1 MTELV
6 EADRRPVVPSSRP
19 PNEFRRLLGRCFWG
33 ANRRVWRAL
42 PARTKG
48 SRPVQA
54 YGRWLHALVGRRAN
68 REMYVGTMFLRN
80 RPALEL
86 MRRLTAEKPEG
97 STVRVAVL
105 ACSIGVELYSILWT
119 LRRARPDL
127 TLTAV
132 GMDTSPEVLR
142 SRRRPYTARSPPN
155 SSTPPSSSGSPSVR
169 NGSCSTGRAI
179 RRRRK
184 SAWLRDGITWRV
196 ADASDPELVAALGPQ
211 DIVVANN
218 FLCHMDAQS
227 AARCLRNFAHLV
239 APGGYLFVAGVD
251 LDLRT
256 RVAVELGWKPVEELT
271 AEIHEGDPS
280 VRGDWWPWEWWA
292 LEPLDRKRPD
302 WQTRYASVFQIGS
315 N

>member
-6 EADRRPVVPSSRP
+6 DANRRPVVPSSRP
-19 PNEFRRLLGRCFWG
+19 PSEFRRLLGRCFWG
-33 ANRRVWRAL
+33 ANRRIWRAL

-48 SRPVQA
+48 SRPMQA
-54 YGRWLHALVGRRAN
+54 YGGWLHALVCRRAS
-68 REMYVGTMFLRN
+68 REMYAGTMFLRN

-97 STVRVAVL
+97 STVRIAVL

-119 LRRARPDL
+119 LRNARPDL
-127 TLTAV
+127 TFAVVGSDMSEELLRIAENATYGPQSSEFVKAAVFERLTEHEERELFDWEGDQAQV
-132 GMDTSPEVLR
+132 KSW
-142 SRRRPYTARSPPN
+142 
-155 SSTPPSSSGSPSVR
+155 
-169 NGSCSTGRAI
+169 I
-179 RRRRK
+179 RE
-184 SAWLRDGITWRV
+184 GIAWRV

-218 FLCHMDAQS
+218 FLCHMDASS
-227 AARCLRNFAHLV
+227 AERCLRNLARLV
-239 APGGYLFVAGVD
+239 APGGHLFVAGVD
-251 LDLRT
+251 LDVRT
-256 RVAVELGWKPVEELT
+256 KVAVELGWKPLEELT

-292 LEPLDRKRPD
+292 LEPLDRRRRD

>member
-1 MTELV
+1 MLASV
-6 EADRRPVVPSSRP
+6 DARIA
-19 PNEFRRLLGRCFWG
+19 RCTRERCSCG
-33 ANRRVWRAL
+33 
-42 PARTKG
+42 T
-48 SRPVQA
+48 
-54 YGRWLHALVGRRAN
+54 GRRSSSCA
-68 REMYVGTMFLRN
+68 
-80 RPALEL
+80 AS
-86 MRRLTAEKPEG
+86 TAEKPEG
-97 STVRVAVL
+97 STVSLAVL

-132 GMDTSPEVLR
+132 GVDTSPEVLR
-142 SRRRPYTARSPPN
+142 VAEEGVYGPQ
-155 SSTPPSSSGSPSVR
+155 SSEFVGASVFER
-169 NGSCSTGRAI
+169 LTKREERELFDWEGDQAQAQV
-179 RRRRK
+179 K
-184 SAWLRDGITWRV
+184 PWLRDGITWRV

>member
-1 MTELV
+1 M
-6 EADRRPVVPSSRP
+6 
-19 PNEFRRLLGRCFWG
+19 
-33 ANRRVWRAL
+33 
-42 PARTKG
+42 
-48 SRPVQA
+48 QA

-68 REMYVGTMFLRN
+68 REMYIGTMFLRN

-86 MRRLTAEKPEG
+86 MRRLRREKPEG
-97 STVRVAVL
+97 STVSLAVL

-119 LRRARPDL
+119 LRKARPDL
-127 TLTAV
+127 TFTAV
-132 GMDTSPEVLR
+132 GLDTSEEVLR
-142 SRRRPYTARSPPN
+142 VAEEGVYGPQ
-155 SSTPPSSSGSPSVR
+155 SSEFVDASVFER
-169 NGSCSTGRAI
+169 LTEREEREMFDWEGDQAQV
-179 RRRRK
+179 K
-184 SAWLRDGITWRV
+184 PWLREGITWRV
-196 ADASDPELVAALGPQ
+196 GDASDPELVDALGPQ

-227 AARCLRNFAHLV
+227 AERCLRNFARLV